1 MHIIEDLEARG
12 ILKDKTNC
20 IEDFIKNND
29 INIYCGTDPTAD
41 SLHVGHLIP
50 IITLLRL
57 KKANIVKD
65 ITFLIGGATGMIGD
79 PSFKNAER
87 VFIEQDKIKQNTLG
101 IKNQVEK
108 LFKNHNC
115 DINIVNNAD
124 WYNNMNVIDFLR
136 EGKLLT
142 VNYMSAKESVKK
154 RIVDGMSFTE
164 FSYQLLQ
171 GYDFFYLNNK
181 YGVNIQIGGADQ
193 WGNITSGI
201 DFIRKK
207 INKEV
212 HGFTIKLLT
221 KSDGTKFG
229 KTEGGC
235 IWLDKTKTS
244 PYEFYQFWVNQ
255 NDEEIVNLIKIFSL
269 KDLDYINS
277 LIKEHIR
284 CPQKHL
290 LQKTLAEEITE
301 LIHGKEE
308 KDKCIKISEIIF
320 ENSNFEE
327 IKNIENIK
335 DNLKNIENITI
346 PRSELED
353 CKTYYDLLSRTC
365 VATICEDNQGK
376 KCVDMLFS
384 SKSELKRAIS
394 NNSVLVNKIKIT
406 SEDEELDKNNILSY
420 DFMLVQNGKKN
431 YFVVFFE
438 N

>member
-1 MHIIEDLEARG
+1 MSIIEDLEERG
-12 ILKDKTNC
+12 VLKDKTNG
-20 IEDFIKNND
+20 ISDFIKNND

-57 KKANIVKD
+57 KKSGINNKV
-65 ITFLIGGATGMIGD
+65 TFLIGGATGMIGD
-79 PSFKNAER
+79 PSFKSAER
-87 VFIEQDKIKQNTLG
+87 TFLEQDKIKQNTIG
-101 IKNQVEK
+101 IENQVK
-108 LFKNHNC
+108 RLFKDNNC
-115 DINIVNNAD
+115 DVNIVNNSD
-124 WYNNMNVIDFLR
+124 WYSNMNVIDFLR

-171 GYDFFYLNNK
+171 GYDFYHLYEK
-181 YGVNIQIGGADQ
+181 YGVNIEMGGADQ

-221 KSDGTKFG
+221 KSDGAKFG

-244 PYEFYQFWVNQ
+244 PYEFYQFWINQ
-255 NDEEIVNLIKIFSL
+255 SDDDIINLIKIFSL
-269 KDLDYINS
+269 KDLDDINS
-277 LIKEHIR
+277 LIEEHLR

-290 LQKTLAEEITE
+290 LQKTLAEEMLE
-301 LIHGKEE
+301 LIHGKDE
-308 KDKCIKISEIIF
+308 KDKCVKISEIIF
-320 ENSNFEE
+320 ENSDFNE
-327 IKNIENIK
+327 IKNIDGIK

-346 PRSELED
+346 SKLELKD
-353 CKTYYDLLSRTC
+353 CKTYYDLLSKTC
-365 VATICEDNQGK
+365 VANTCEDNSVE
-376 KCVDMLFS
+376 KCVDKLFS
-384 SKSELKRAIS
+384 SKSELKRAIV
-394 NNSVLVNKIKIT
+394 NNSVSVNKKKIT
-406 SEDEELDKNNILSY
+406 SEDEEFINDDIFSY
-420 DFMLVQNGKKN
+420 EFMLVQNGKKN
-431 YFVVFFE
+431 YFVVFFVD
-438 N
+438 